1 MTADGTE
8 GTRPLRTPGRPGVS
22 ARMRIMLW
30 LVGVMAVALASV
42 GLMVRAILVAE
53 VEGDGNQLLE
63 QEAREFEQ
71 FAREGRDPATGR
83 PFTDAAP
90 LLFTHLRRQ
99 HADDDELLLGVVPDG
114 RIIRQDREGGPYN
127 LADDAAAMRRILD
140 APGPSGRTESPAGE
154 IRWAKVETVTPG
166 GARGASVR
174 PASFVIAYFIERDIA
189 EVDRMMRVMG
199 GVSAAALLCG
209 AGIGW
214 IVSGRILAPVRLVR
228 RTAAEITEQDLARRI
243 PVWRHD
249 DVGELAATFNAMLD
263 RLDRAFA
270 TQRQFVDDAGHELRT
285 PITIVR
291 GHLELMGDDP
301 AEREETMRLVTD
313 ELDRMS
319 RIVEDLLL
327 LAKAERSDFV
337 QLQWVPVTEL
347 TSDIYAKVRAL
358 GDRAWV
364 LDGIGEGDARVDP
377 QRVTQAVVQLAHNA
391 VRHTGPGD
399 VVRVGSALDD
409 ERARFWV
416 ADTGPGVHPDDAERI
431 FERFAHGAATT
442 TSGGRRP
449 RTGAGLGLAIVRA
462 IAAGHDGTVRLGGT
476 YGQGATFEL
485 DLPRAG
491 RGNGREGQ
499 VTSA

>member
-1 MTADGTE
+1 
-8 GTRPLRTPGRPGVS
+8 
-22 ARMRIMLW
+22 MRIMLW

-42 GLMVRAILVAE
+42 GLMVRAILIAE

-71 FAREGRDPATGR
+71 FAREGRDPETGL
-83 PFTDAAP
+83 PFTEPGP

-127 LADDAAAMRRILD
+127 LADDAAAMHRILD
-140 APGPSGRTESPAGE
+140 APGPSGRTGSPAGE
-154 IRWAKVETVTPG
+154 IRWAKVATAPPG
-166 GARGASVR
+166 GASASAGGGTAAAGAAAR

-301 AEREETMRLVTD
+301 AEREETVRLVTD

-337 QLQWVPVTEL
+337 QLQWAPVTEL

-358 GDRAWV
+358 GDREWV

-409 ERARFWV
+409 ERVRFWV

-431 FERFAHGAATT
+431 FERFAHGTAAA
-442 TSGGRRP
+442 TSGGPRP

-462 IAAGHDGTVRLGGT
+462 IAAGHDGTVRLGGA

-491 RGNGREGQ
+491 RGNGWEGQ

>member
-1 MTADGTE
+1 MTAD
-8 GTRPLRTPGRPGVS
+8 RPRRPVVS
-22 ARMRIMLW
+22 ARLRILLW
-30 LVGVMAVALASV
+30 LIVVMAVAMGSVALA
-42 GLMVRAILVAE
+42 VRAILIAE
-53 VEGDGNQLLE
+53 VENDSVQLLE

-71 FAREGRDPATGR
+71 FASEGLDPDTGR
-83 PFTDAAP
+83 KFDDPGR
-90 LLFTHLRRQ
+90 LLYTHLRRQ
-99 HADDDELLLGVVPDG
+99 HADDDELLLGVMADG
-114 RIIRQDREGGPYN
+114 RIIRQDREGPYD
-127 LADDAAAMRRILD
+127 LQDDAAAMRRILA
-140 APGPSGRTESPAGE
+140 APGPSGRTPSPAGE
-154 IRWAKVETVTPG
+154 IRWAKIETA
-166 GARGASVR
+166 GAR
-174 PASFVIAYFIERDIA
+174 PATFVIAYFIERDFA
-189 EVDRMMRVMG
+189 EVDQMVRVMG
-199 GVSAAALLCG
+199 GVSALALLGG

-243 PVWRHD
+243 PVQQRD

-270 TQRQFVDDAGHELRT
+270 TQRRFVDDAGHELRT

-301 AEREETMRLVTD
+301 AEREETMRLVSD

-327 LAKAERSDFV
+327 LAKAERPDFV

-358 GDRAWV
+358 GDREWV
-364 LDGIGEGDARVDP
+364 LDGIGEGEARVDP

-391 VRHTGPGD
+391 VQHTGPGD
-399 VVRVGSALDD
+399 TVRVGSALDD

-416 ADTGPGVHPDDAERI
+416 ADSGPGVRPEDRERI
-431 FERFAHGAATT
+431 FDRFAHGGAA
-442 TSGGRRP
+442 GRRP
-449 RTGAGLGLAIVRA
+449 RTGAGLGLAIVTA
-462 IAAGHDGTVRLGGT
+462 IAAGHGGTVRLGGE

-491 RGNGREGQ
+491 RGKGQ
-499 VTSA
+499 QP

>member
-1 MTADGTE
+1 MTAD
-8 GTRPLRTPGRPGVS
+8 RPGVS
-22 ARMRIMLW
+22 ARMRILLW
-30 LVGVMAVALASV
+30 LVAVMAVALGSV
-42 GLMVRAILVAE
+42 GLVVRAVLIAE

-63 QEAREFEQ
+63 QEAREFQ
-71 FAREGRDPATGR
+71 RFARVGRDPDTGR
-83 PFTDAAP
+83 PFADAGR
-90 LLFTHLRRQ
+90 LLFTHLSRQ
-99 HADDDELLLGVVPDG
+99 HADDDEILLGVMSDG
-114 RIIRQDREGGPYN
+114 RILRQDREGPYN
-127 LADDAAAMRRILD
+127 LPDDAAVMRRILA
-140 APGPSGRTESPAGE
+140 APGPSGRTGSPAGE
-154 IRWAKVETVTPG
+154 IRWAKVETAAAG
-166 GARGASVR
+166 GGR
-174 PASFVIAYFIERDIA
+174 PATFVIAYFIERDFA
-189 EVDRMMRVMG
+189 EVGRMMRVMG
-199 GVSAAALLCG
+199 GVSGAALLCG

-243 PVWRHD
+243 PVRRRD

-270 TQRQFVDDAGHELRT
+270 TQRRFVDDAGHELRT

-301 AEREETMRLVTD
+301 VEREETVRLVTD

-327 LAKAERSDFV
+327 LAKAERPDFV

-358 GDRAWV
+358 GDREWV

-377 QRVTQAVVQLAHNA
+377 QRVTQAVAQLAHNA
-391 VRHTGPGD
+391 VQHTRPGD

-409 ERARFWV
+409 ACVRLWV
-416 ADTGPGVHPDDAERI
+416 ADSGPGVHPDDADRI
-431 FERFAHGAATT
+431 FERFAHGTATT
-442 TSGGRRP
+442 ASGGRRP

-462 IAAGHDGTVRLGGT
+462 IAAGHGGTVRLGGT
-476 YGQGATFEL
+476 HGEGATFEL

-491 RGNGREGQ
+491 RGDGGRGG
-499 VTSA
+499 